1 MRGTGYA
8 IGEILIFLA
17 IAAIIG
23 FLIGWLVFYRRPDKG
38 SNQLSPVNPNHVRR
52 LEERSK
58 AVDAKLG
65 RIEKRANA
73 LLQLLSKAPRPGRGD
88 QPAGEAADN
97 ETSLSATEKA
107 IAPAAAS
114 PIAFAQGE
122 DEATDEAAPAEDE
135 AKDADTTP
143 EDETQD
149 AVAATPEDEVQ
160 DAEAA
165 TSEEATQDDE
175 PSAQEPA
182 EDAQDEGDEAEAAA
196 EEPEAKPEDTATAD
210 STTSDDTAEAG
221 VDEYLSEADDRI
233 SKLEE
238 TLDKLSEKL
247 AELEDD

>member
-23 FLIGWLVFYRRPDKG
+23 FLIGWLVFYRRPDK
-38 SNQLSPVNPNHVRR
+38 SSTQLSPVNPNHVRR

-73 LLQLLSKAPRPGRGD
+73 LLQLLAKAPSPGG
-88 QPAGEAADN
+88 
-97 ETSLSATEKA
+97 ATEASPAAAGKA
-107 IAPAAAS
+107 IAPAAAA
-114 PIAFAQGE
+114 PIPFAK
-122 DEATDEAAPAEDE
+122 DEEEAVDEAAPAEDE
-135 AKDADTTP
+135 TNDADTTTTP
-143 EDETQD
+143 TDETKDTDD
-149 AVAATPEDEVQ
+149 AAAGE
-160 DAEAA
+160 AEAA
-165 TSEEATQDDE
+165 E
-175 PSAQEPA
+175 PGRSQPV
-182 EDAQDEGDEAEAAA
+182 EDAADTSDVAEAAA
-196 EEPEAKPEDTATAD
+196 EEPEAKPEDAATAD
-210 STTSDDTAEAG
+210 STTSGETDEAS

-233 SKLEE
+233 SKLED

>member
-38 SNQLSPVNPNHVRR
+38 STQLSPVNPNHVRR

-73 LLQLLSKAPRPGRGD
+73 LLQLLAKAPSPGGG
-88 QPAGEAADN
+88 AAEAAPV
-97 ETSLSATEKA
+97 ATDKA
-107 IAPAAAS
+107 IVPAAAA
-114 PIAFAQGE
+114 PIPFAKDE
-122 DEATDEAAPAEDE
+122 EEATDEAAPADDE
-135 AKDADTTP
+135 PKDADT
-143 EDETQD
+143 
-149 AVAATPEDEVQ
+149 AATP
-160 DAEAA
+160 
-165 TSEEATQDDE
+165 DDE
-175 PSAQEPA
+175 TKDADAHEAEA
-182 EDAQDEGDEAEAAA
+182 EDAEPRAPQPTEETGDVAEAAA
-196 EEPEAKPEDTATAD
+196 EEPEAKPEDAATAD
-210 STTSDDTAEAG
+210 SATSGDTDEAG

-233 SKLEE
+233 SKLED